1 MTNPERIRLAQELHD
16 GIAQDLVGVGYSLDL
31 LLAAPQTPIDTRVQL
46 RTLRFT
52 VTGLVDKVRREMY
65 QLRQPAELTLSQ
77 QLHADAVDI
86 CNGLTL
92 SLSIAEVPL
101 PPESGTAYE
110 VTKIAAELLRN
121 IVAHA
126 AATSVSI
133 SLGHDDGVIALKISD
148 NGEGGAD
155 PKPLRLSRHG
165 LTGIAERAE
174 RIGATLTIDSDI
186 SGTHVAL
193 TFSNP

>member
-31 LLAAPQTPIDTRVQL
+31 LLAAPQTPIDTRLQL

-52 VTGLVDKVRREMY
+52 VTDLVDKVRREMY
-65 QLRQPAELTLSQ
+65 QLRQPTQLTLAQ
-77 QLHADAVDI
+77 QLHINAVSI

-101 PPESGTAYE
+101 APESELAYE
-110 VTKIAAELLRN
+110 ITKIATELLRN
-121 IVAHA
+121 VAAHA

-133 SLGHDDGVIALKISD
+133 SLSCDDGLVVLKISD
-148 NGEGGAD
+148 NGKGGAD
-155 PKPLRLSRHG
+155 SKSSQLSRHG
-165 LTGIAERAE
+165 LRGIHERAE
-174 RIGATLTIDSDI
+174 AIGARIAIDSDR
-186 SGTHVAL
+186 SGTHACL
-193 TFSNP
+193 AFPTP

>member
-31 LLAAPQTPIDTRVQL
+31 LLATPHTALDTRIQL

-52 VTGLVDKVRREMY
+52 VTDLVDKVRREMY
-65 QLRQPAELTLSQ
+65 QLRQPTQLTLSQ

-92 SLSIAEVPL
+92 NLSIAEVPL
-101 PPESGTAYE
+101 APESGTAYE

-121 IVAHA
+121 VVAHA

-133 SLGHDDGVIALKISD
+133 SLGHDDGVITLKISD
-148 NGEGGAD
+148 NGKGGAD

-165 LTGIAERAE
+165 LRGTAERAE
-174 RIGATLTIDSDI
+174 RIGAIFTIDSDI
-186 SGTHVAL
+186 SGTHAAL